1 MSPPRVMRYTREDYF
16 PIGAF
21 PLYLN
26 RTPHEGDFRAHDH
39 DFMEIQLVLRGHG
52 MHVTAAGAKKLE
64 RGDVIVMRPGIWH
77 AYRDCEQLEVYNC
90 CFGVE
95 LLRREL
101 AWSLDDPVLRT
112 VLHTSTHRAE
122 ARSGILT
129 RLTPTTLQWCE
140 RQLDVLHQEM
150 VQHPF
155 QHPARKIAQLVLVFD
170 ALGSSVQLEDRLP
183 EKPSR
188 RAPALVSQ
196 ATLLL
201 ESRLAYSWTSEELSQ
216 RLGLSVTYFVR
227 IFKTVTGLAPLSY
240 LTALRAERAAELL
253 MRSDLSIEHIALE
266 VGWGNSSYFARRFK
280 QHFGLSAREY
290 RLRFVRPG
298 LDLAPGPRLAPR
310 HPARAMESE

>member
-1 MSPPRVMRYTREDYF
+1 MRYTREDYF

-52 MHVTAAGAKKLE
+52 IHVTAAGARKLE
-64 RGDVIVMRPGIWH
+64 RGDVIVMHPGVWH
-77 AYRDCEQLEVYNC
+77 AYRDCEELEVYNC

-112 VLHTSTHRAE
+112 VLHMAAHRAE

-129 RLTPTTLQWCE
+129 RLTLTTLEWCE
-140 RQLDVLHQEM
+140 QQLDLLHQDLL
-150 VQHPF
+150 QHPS

-170 ALGSSVQLEDRLP
+170 ALGSSVQPGVQPLK
-183 EKPSR
+183 KPPR
-188 RAPALVSQ
+188 RAPALVGQ
-196 ATLLL
+196 ATGLL
-201 ESRLAYSWTSEELSQ
+201 ESRLAYPWTSEELAQ

-227 IFKTVTGLAPLSY
+227 IFKAVTGLAPLSY
-240 LTALRAERAAELL
+240 LAALRAERAAELL
-253 MRSDLSIEHIALE
+253 MRSDSSIEHIALE
-266 VGWGNSSYFARRFK
+266 VGWGSSSYFARRFK
-280 QHFGLSAREY
+280 EHFGLSARNY
-290 RLRFVRPG
+290 RKRFVPPG
-298 LDLAPGPRLAPR
+298 LDLAPGPRLVPR
-310 HPARAMESE
+310 HAAQAMEFE